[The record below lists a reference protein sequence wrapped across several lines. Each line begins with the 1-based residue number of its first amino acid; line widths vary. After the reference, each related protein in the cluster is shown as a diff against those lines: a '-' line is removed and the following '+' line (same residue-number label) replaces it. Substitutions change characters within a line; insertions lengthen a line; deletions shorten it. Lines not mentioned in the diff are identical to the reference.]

1 MTEKS
6 GFWNTKGVSPVGD
19 QLDGYNEIVWSDA
32 ASILASCSG
41 FEGVGASLLNA
52 LEVTAT
58 DLNEVTV
65 DIGGAV
71 VDGKWYKNDAGKAVV
86 IPSAVGG
93 GNTRIDRIV
102 LRCSWAGYTVRIHR
116 IAGTDAGSP
125 TAPAITQTSGTTYDI
140 QLAQVLVDTSGNC
153 VVTDE
158 RDWALPSLASSLEI
172 VDGEISVK
180 NAYPYVNYLVQVL
193 AHTQLWAVGDGKFAI
208 TILDNRL
215 DGVTLHSVR
224 ISCHTPS
231 SSGTPTVQI
240 ARGRRAS
247 PSGAPSYTDVLSTK
261 ATIDAGEYTSID
273 AAVQPVISASSVE
286 LGDIFR
292 FDIDVSGTGT
302 KGLEVEMVFAL

>member
-6 GFWNTKGVSPVGD
+6 GFWNTEGVSPVGD

-52 LEVTAT
+52 LEVIAT

-65 DIGGAV
+65 DTGGAV

-116 IAGTDAGSP
+116 IAGTDAATP

-140 QLAQVLVDTSGNC
+140 TLAQVLVDTSGNC
-153 VVTDE
+153 TVTDE
-158 RDWALPSLASSLEI
+158 RVIATEEKTDTYYVIALDALAD
-172 VDGEISVK
+172 VVVADGLINYSVLDDHD
-180 NAYPYVNYLVQVL
+180 NYDVVR
-193 AHTQLWAVGDGKFAI
+193 LWA
-208 TILDNRL
+208 RL
-215 DGVTLHSVR
+215 SVT
-224 ISCHTPS
+224 S
-231 SSGTPTVQI
+231 SSGNVVIRFYNVTKSQTVGSVTITAGQLI
-240 ARGRRAS
+240 GYTTTITR
-247 PSGAPSYTDVLSTK
+247 PSVSMDDL
-261 ATIDAGEYTSID
+261 I
-273 AAVQPVISASSVE
+273 
-286 LGDIFR
+286 R
-292 FDIDVSGTGT
+292 IDVTSAGTEAT
-302 KGLEVEMVFAL
+302 GLHTQMKVKQ

>member
-6 GFWNTKGVSPVGD
+6 GFWNTEGVSPVGD

-65 DIGGAV
+65 DTGGAV

-116 IAGTDAGSP
+116 IAGTDAATP

-140 QLAQVLVDTSGNC
+140 TLAQVLVDTSGNC
-153 VVTDE
+153 TVTDE
-158 RDWALPSLASSLEI
+158 RVIATEEKTDTYYVIALDALAD
-172 VDGEISVK
+172 VVVADGLINYSVLDDHD
-180 NAYPYVNYLVQVL
+180 NYDVVR
-193 AHTQLWAVGDGKFAI
+193 LWA
-208 TILDNRL
+208 RL
-215 DGVTLHSVR
+215 SVT
-224 ISCHTPS
+224 S
-231 SSGTPTVQI
+231 SSGNVVIRFYNVTKSQTVGSVTITAGQLI
-240 ARGRRAS
+240 GYTTTITR
-247 PSGAPSYTDVLSTK
+247 PSVSMDDL
-261 ATIDAGEYTSID
+261 I
-273 AAVQPVISASSVE
+273 
-286 LGDIFR
+286 R
-292 FDIDVSGTGT
+292 IDVTSAGTEAT
-302 KGLEVEMVFAL
+302 GLHTQMKVKQ

>member
-6 GFWNTKGVSPVGD
+6 GFWNTEGVSPVGD

-116 IAGTDAGSP
+116 IAGTDAATP

-140 QLAQVLVDTSGNC
+140 TLAQVLVDTSGNC
-153 VVTDE
+153 TVTDE
-158 RDWALPSLASSLEI
+158 RVIATEEKTDTYYVIALDALAD
-172 VDGEISVK
+172 VVVADGLINYSVLDDHD
-180 NAYPYVNYLVQVL
+180 NYDVVR
-193 AHTQLWAVGDGKFAI
+193 LWA
-208 TILDNRL
+208 RL
-215 DGVTLHSVR
+215 SVT
-224 ISCHTPS
+224 S
-231 SSGTPTVQI
+231 SSGNVVIRFYNVTKSQTVGSVTITAGQLI
-240 ARGRRAS
+240 GYTTTITR
-247 PSGAPSYTDVLSTK
+247 PSVSMDDL
-261 ATIDAGEYTSID
+261 I
-273 AAVQPVISASSVE
+273 
-286 LGDIFR
+286 R
-292 FDIDVSGTGT
+292 IDVTSAGTEAT
-302 KGLEVEMVFAL
+302 GLHTQMKVKQ

>member
-6 GFWNTKGVSPVGD
+6 GFWNTEGVSPVGD

-65 DIGGAV
+65 DTGGAV
-71 VDGKWYKNDAGKAVV
+71 VDGKWYKNDAGEAVV

-102 LRCSWAGYTVRIHR
+102 LRCSWAGYTVRVHR

-125 TAPAITQTSGTTYDI
+125 TAPAITQISGTTYDI
-140 QLAQVLVDTSGNC
+140 MLAQVLVDTSGNC

-158 RDWALPSLASSLEI
+158 RVFAERVAVLTDTYYIIALDATVDVEVADDLIDFSIIDAHAEYEVARLWARVKEASTSGSVVVRFYNVTKGQAIGSVTIAVSETVGFTTTI
-172 VDGEISVK
+172 TTPAISVDD
-180 NAYPYVNYLVQVL
+180 LIRI
-193 AHTQLWAVGDGKFAI
+193 D
-208 TILDNRL
+208 
-215 DGVTLHSVR
+215 VTAA
-224 ISCHTPS
+224 
-231 SSGTPTVQI
+231 GTGAKGLQVQI
-240 ARGRRAS
+240 KVDKS
-247 PSGAPSYTDVLSTK
+247 
-261 ATIDAGEYTSID
+261 
-273 AAVQPVISASSVE
+273 
-286 LGDIFR
+286 
-292 FDIDVSGTGT
+292 
-302 KGLEVEMVFAL
+302 